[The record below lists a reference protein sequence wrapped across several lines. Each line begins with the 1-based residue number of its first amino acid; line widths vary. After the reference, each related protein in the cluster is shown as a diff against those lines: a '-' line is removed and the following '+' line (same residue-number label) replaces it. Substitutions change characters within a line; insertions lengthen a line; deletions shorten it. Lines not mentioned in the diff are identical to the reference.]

1 MGYIKEPKGV
11 DFTVINKEM
20 TEEEKIKLSAYI
32 LKRKLEIKEMHK
44 RIKTSTS
51 KHKNTVMPDKE
62 N

>member
-11 DFTVINKEM
+11 DFSVINKDM
-20 TEEEKIKLSAYI
+20 TEEEKVKLSSFI
-32 LKRKLEIKEMHK
+32 SKRKQEIKEIHK